1 MFFIIGIANGEKKL
15 EFMQTDLCRG
25 CGQFG
30 QRELYMTYMYFC
42 LFFIPIVKWNVR
54 YYIKTSCCN
63 TVYELD
69 YGIGK
74 RIRQGETVSITEEML
89 HRVSGGNPRSNTDKC
104 CHCGYPAA
112 SDFEYCPKCGTKL

>member
-15 EFMQTDLCRG
+15 EYLQADLCRG

-30 QRELYMTYMYFC
+30 RRELYMTYMYLC

-63 TVYELD
+63 EVYELD
-69 YGIGK
+69 CGIGK
-74 RIRQGETVSITEEML
+74 RIRRGETISITEEML
-89 HRVSGGNPRSNTDKC
+89 HRVSGGKPRSDMGRC
-104 CHCGYPAA
+104 LRCGYPAA
-112 SDFEYCPKCGTKL
+112 TDYEYCPKCGTKL